1 MSASFMLI
9 AGTLITLFILSF
21 LFPQTEIHK
30 LQKLINQQ
38 FVKLDWKFTLTSQ
51 LIQKKSSIINQ
62 TPPKNKLGKSVNET

>member
-38 FVKLDWKFTLTSQ
+38 FVKLYWKFTLTSQ